1 MWCVA
6 GRAETWQKL
15 HGTTDG
21 KALVTQANSQL
32 GGRTQATADSV
43 LDLIIG
49 GTLATDGWLR
59 EVEIAK
65 TLGVSRTPV
74 RDALRELA
82 GAGVVVI
89 EQNRGARVKH
99 YSPEEIE
106 EVYRARAIIEPTV
119 AAAAVHHLNADQLSR
134 MKEIASTM
142 RRLHAEAGSRSE
154 LARLNREF
162 HAIIFANSGDHPLTV
177 TAQNLMIPMVV
188 TKVMHSYEGR
198 KVSRSMDEHEDLIT
212 AIERK
217 DPEWAEAIMR
227 SHILAGLSSYKRYLL
242 AAQPPSSDVR
252 PD

>member
-1 MWCVA
+1 M
-6 GRAETWQKL
+6 
-15 HGTTDG
+15 
-21 KALVTQANSQL
+21 TQTNSNP
-32 GGRTQATADSV
+32 GSRTQATADSV

-89 EQNRGARVKH
+89 EQNRGARVKS
-99 YSPEEIE
+99 YSPEEVE

-119 AAAAVHHLNADQLSR
+119 TAAAVRHLSADNIDHMR
-134 MKEIASTM
+134 RIADTM
-142 RRLHAEAGSRSE
+142 RLLHADAGSRSE

-162 HAIIFANSGDHPLTV
+162 HSLIFAHSGDHPLAT
-177 TAQNLMIPMVV
+177 TAQNLLIPMIV
-188 TKVMHSYEGR
+188 TRVMHTYEGR

-217 DPEWAEAIMR
+217 DPEWARAIME
-227 SHILAGLSSYKRYLL
+227 SHILAGLSSYKHCIR
-242 AAQPPSSDVR
+242 ASNSG
-252 PD
+252 

>member
-1 MWCVA
+1 M
-6 GRAETWQKL
+6 
-15 HGTTDG
+15 
-21 KALVTQANSQL
+21 TQTNSQP
-32 GGRTQATADSV
+32 GNRTQATADSV
-43 LDLIIG
+43 LDLILG

-89 EQNRGARVKH
+89 EQNRGARVKS

-119 AAAAVHHLNADQLSR
+119 AAAAVHNFSDADLAR
-134 MKEIASTM
+134 MREIAETM
-142 RRLHAEAGSRSE
+142 RRLHADAGSRSE

-162 HAIIFANSGDHPLTV
+162 HALVFANSGDHPLAV
-177 TAQNLMIPMVV
+177 TAQNLMIPMIV
-188 TKVMHSYEGR
+188 TRVMHSYAGR
-198 KVSRSMDEHEDLIT
+198 KVSRSLDEHEDLIT

-227 SHILAGLSSYKRYLL
+227 SHILAGLSTYKQSLL
-242 AAQPPSSDVR
+242 ASE
-252 PD
+252 